1 MPEWSKRAAQHFL
14 EKDKADKKRKE
25 EEEQRT
31 QIRDRKIL
39 LDQEILQRRAPAM
52 WDDLTRRFE
61 SSCADFNSEVGREV
75 LMFRKINE
83 NHIEFTQESV
93 PSTKWKLLF
102 DPQDYTIDFRLL
114 DMGVAGVQRLDI
126 KIPSGASEPGFFEN
140 TSGLRKDPA
149 EIVEEF
155 LNSLI
160 GL

>member
-1 MPEWSKRAAQHFL
+1 MSDWSKQAAKHFL
-14 EKDKADKKRKE
+14 EKDKADKKRK

-52 WDDLTRRFE
+52 WDDLCHRFE
-61 SSCADFNSEVGREV
+61 SSCADFNSEVGREI
-75 LMFRKINE
+75 LIFRRVDE
-83 NHIEFTQESV
+83 SQIEIAQESA

-102 DPQDYTIDFRLL
+102 DPQDYTIDFRVLGL
-114 DMGVAGVQRLDI
+114 GVAGVQRLEI
-126 KIPSGASEPGFFEN
+126 KIPPGASEPGFFEN
-140 TSGLRKDPA
+140 TSGLKKDPA

-160 GL
+160 S